1 VRVGVDTDS
10 PVCVNLRALADV
22 DLSPR
27 HGAVIGLRLNNYE
40 LVSLLGEGGMGMVY
54 LARHTYM
61 GRRAAVKILR
71 PELLHD
77 KSLVDRFMEEARAT
91 NAIKHPNIIDII
103 DVGMIPET
111 QTPFLMMELLEG
123 ESLAKRLHGNR
134 QIPAE
139 EAIEIACQTAS
150 ALAAAH
156 ACQIIHRDLKPDNL
170 FLVPD
175 RMLACQT
182 RVKVLDFG
190 IAKLMGD
197 LRARSA
203 QTKSGILM
211 GTPFYMSPEQCRGSA
226 SGVDARSDIYSLGVI
241 VYEMVCGQVPFVSDG
256 VGDLL
261 VRHITEPPQ
270 RLSKL
275 NPTVSPDLERTVL
288 RALAKNP
295 ADRYESMSAFERALR
310 ECQDRLRSP
319 AGDRASSLPAEAQ
332 TLAAAETMRP
342 AQGFRATQTTLS
354 SMPGEVDGEKPARNA
369 SRLRRVFIPIAAAVL
384 IGAITIAILGA
395 TRQKSSSAAKSASP
409 IAETPA
415 LQAQEPKLAKPMP
428 PAAAPTVS
436 PQVEAKI
443 TPEEAGPTA
452 VAKDEEAG
460 DPKPKATASRA
471 KAPLSPPAPRAKRA
485 TKESPAERTP
495 VSSNPI
501 APRSPVPARPSANTI
516 PTDKWGPR
524 L

>member
-1 VRVGVDTDS
+1 
-10 PVCVNLRALADV
+10 
-22 DLSPR
+22 
-27 HGAVIGLRLNNYE
+27 VIGLRLNNYE

-54 LARHTYM
+54 LARHSYM

-91 NAIKHPNIIDII
+91 NAIKHPSIIDII
-103 DVGMIPET
+103 DVGILPET
-111 QTPFLMMELLEG
+111 RTPYLMMELLEG

-134 QIPAE
+134 QLPAE
-139 EAIEIACQTAS
+139 EAIDIACQTAS

-175 RMLACQT
+175 RMLPFQV

-190 IAKLMGD
+190 IAKLIGD

-203 QTKSGILM
+203 QTKSGVLM
-211 GTPFYMSPEQCRGSA
+211 GTPFYMSPEQCRGLA

-275 NPTVSPDLERTVL
+275 NPAISPNLERTVL
-288 RALAKNP
+288 RALAKSP
-295 ADRYESMSAFERALR
+295 ADRYESMSAFEHALR
-310 ECQDRLRSP
+310 ECEDRPRSP
-319 AGDRASSLPAEAQ
+319 AGDRALSRPVEAQ

-342 AQGFRATQTTLS
+342 APGFRSTQTTLS
-354 SMPGEVDGEKPARNA
+354 SMPGEVDGQKPDRNT
-369 SRLRRVFIPIAAAVL
+369 SRLRRVYIPIAAAVL

-395 TRQKSSSAAKSASP
+395 RPRSSPAAKSASP
-409 IAETPA
+409 IAETPS
-415 LQAQEPKLAKPMP
+415 LQVQVPPVAKPMP

-436 PQVEAKI
+436 PQVEATI
-443 TPEEAGPTA
+443 PPEKAGPTA
-452 VAKDEEAG
+452 VAKDEEAR

-471 KAPLSPPAPRAKRA
+471 KAPLSSPAPRAKRA
-485 TKESPAERTP
+485 TKESPAERAA

>member
-1 VRVGVDTDS
+1 
-10 PVCVNLRALADV
+10 
-22 DLSPR
+22 
-27 HGAVIGLRLNNYE
+27 VIGLRLNNYE

-175 RMLACQT
+175 RMLPCQT

-295 ADRYESMSAFERALR
+295 SDRYESMAAFEHALR
-310 ECQDRLRSP
+310 ECQDRRGSP
-319 AGDRASSLPAEAQ
+319 AGDRALSLPAEAQ
-332 TLAAAETMRP
+332 TLAAAETML
-342 AQGFRATQTTLS
+342 GSRATHTTLS
-354 SMPGEVDGEKPARNA
+354 SMPGEVDGEKPARNT
-369 SRLRRVFIPIAAAVL
+369 SRLRRVVIPIAAAVL

-395 TRQKSSSAAKSASP
+395 TRQKSPSAEKSAFPVVQPPS
-409 IAETPA
+409 
-415 LQAQEPKLAKPMP
+415 LQVQVPPVAKPMP

-443 TPEEAGPTA
+443 PPEKAGPTA
-452 VAKDEEAG
+452 VAKDEEAR

-471 KAPLSPPAPRAKRA
+471 KAPLSSPAPRAKRA
-485 TKESPAERTP
+485 TKESPAERTA
-495 VSSNPI
+495 VSPNPI
-501 APRSPVPARPSANTI
+501 APRSPAPARQSANTI